1 LWLSLGGTEVG
12 CREKSV
18 VSQYFVNGREALDI
32 ERGVRAKVIEIL
44 NPFFNCYE
52 EVSLVAQS
60 GKEVRADVLA
70 VSFKNCL
77 NPLVFAVEVKT
88 HANDEPGKF
97 KDSVFQ
103 ASRYVQ
109 ASVAP
114 TANTDLH
121 GLKID
126 AALVFPSPD
135 YKWYG
140 NRSENDGREFILTGI
155 AFLAERWNVGRLVQ
169 QKNDWEIVFGTNDAW
184 SKKKGWMGQAKSR
197 FSDKGILTNRD
208 IERDDFGML
217 NRQDF

>member
-1 LWLSLGGTEVG
+1 MPIHFSDVALQFLAEWELET
-12 CREKSV
+12 
-18 VSQYFVNGREALDI
+18 LDI

-44 NPFFNCYE
+44 DPFFTCYE
-52 EVSLVAQS
+52 EVNLVTRS
-60 GKEVRADVLA
+60 GDKVRADVLA
-70 VSFKNCL
+70 VSFKNCSK
-77 NPLVFAVEVKT
+77 PLAFAIEVKC

-114 TANTDLH
+114 KQNAKLL
-121 GLKID
+121 GLQID
-126 AALVFPSPD
+126 AALVFPAPN
-135 YKWYG
+135 YHWYG
-140 NRSENDGREFILTGI
+140 VPSENDGREYILTGI

-197 FSDKGILTNRD
+197 FPNKGILTYRD
-208 IERDDFGML
+208 IEQDDHGPFGGE
-217 NRQDF
+217 DC